1 MEYTVGWGVG
11 IATTLGVQQLGQL
24 AEEINLRLFA
34 LLLHAVGRLSACLP
48 ACLPTYPPAN
58 SAQLIAYTRRPFM
71 LQNMPLRFLLA
82 FIFGYTCFL
91 KHLHNKQ

>member
-34 LLLHAVGRLSACLP
+34 LLLHAVGRLSADLSSSKLSTTYCVYATSIHAAEYAFKIFTCL
-48 ACLPTYPPAN
+48 Y
-58 SAQLIAYTRRPFM
+58 
-71 LQNMPLRFLLA
+71 FLLHV
-82 FIFGYTCFL
+82 FS
-91 KHLHNKQ
+91 